1 LSSRRRSTIRQPRS
15 VADELPGAPKTVE
28 LEQRL
33 SRLEGAC
40 AEMQDQLSTLSKR
53 LNAIQ
58 AQLDYVAARLNW

>member
-40 AEMQDQLSTLSKR
+40 AEMQDQLTTLSKR
-53 LNAIQ
+53 LNALQ
-58 AQLDYVAARLNW
+58 AQLDYVAARFNW